1 RLREVEEAGV
11 VESRPRPGARGR
23 EYQLTPAGEEF
34 REVIERLGAWGQR
47 HVGQQ
52 FAPGNLDPALL
63 MWAMH
68 RRIDLS
74 RLPKPRVVVRFELR
88 GVPARCMQMRACWLV
103 LERVGADVCMQD
115 PGFPVDL
122 VLHADIAALAR
133 VWAGDPEGANPV

>member
-1 RLREVEEAGV
+1 VGCVEDGGVIVSKEVG
-11 VESRPRPGARGR
+11 GGRGR
-23 EYQLTPAGEEF
+23 EYHLTPSGEAF
-34 REVIERLGAWGQR
+34 REVIERLGEWGQR
-47 HVGQQ
+47 HAGQQ
-52 FAPGNLDPALL
+52 FARHNLDPALL